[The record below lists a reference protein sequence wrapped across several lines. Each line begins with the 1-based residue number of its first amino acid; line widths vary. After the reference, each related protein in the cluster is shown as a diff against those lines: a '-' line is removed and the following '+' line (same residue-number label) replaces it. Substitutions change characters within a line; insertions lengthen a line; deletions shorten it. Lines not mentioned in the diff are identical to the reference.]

1 MFKIKAVFIT
11 AMLSLLA
18 GAAVAETSPTKTIP
32 SQSAAQACPAGKYD
46 ANHPGVPKQ
55 CVECAAPGCPS
66 CHNERTKATV
76 ADTDNA
82 ERNCPPAVK
91 PH

>member
-1 MFKIKAVFIT
+1 MFSIKTTALA
-11 AMLSLLA
+11 AMLGLPMA
-18 GAAVAETSPTKTIP
+18 IAMADP
-32 SQSAAQACPAGKYD
+32 SSSTTQTAQGSVHACPAGKYD
-46 ANHPGVPKQ
+46 ANYPGAPKQ

-66 CHNERTKATV
+66 CHNERTKTTV
-76 ADTDNA
+76 ADTAAA